1 MTQTTYSRHNNQ
13 QLVDSIIQYVENS
26 TKNLSVLQ
34 KTELIDEQSVKTLT
48 QQVKKL
54 PTALKLLNNLWFP
67 PSKENNAQS
76 IKDIDLLIQTL
87 QSNLILFK
95 SISFKTNFINDVIKL
110 EENIISKL
118 LINKKLNS

>member
-1 MTQTTYSRHNNQ
+1 MAQTPHSKHNNN

-26 TKNLSVLQ
+26 TKILSVLQ

-54 PTALKLLNNLWFP
+54 PTALKLLNNLWFH
-67 PSKENNAQS
+67 SSQDNNVQS

-87 QSNLILFK
+87 QNNLMLFK
-95 SISFKTNFINDVIKL
+95 SISFKTNFINEVINL

-118 LINKKLNS
+118 LTNKK

>member
-1 MTQTTYSRHNNQ
+1 MAQTPHSKHNNN

-26 TKNLSVLQ
+26 TKILSVLQ

-54 PTALKLLNNLWFP
+54 PTVLKLLNNLWFH
-67 PSKENNAQS
+67 SSQDNNVQS

-87 QSNLILFK
+87 QNNLMLFK
-95 SISFKTNFINDVIKL
+95 SISFKTNFIDEVIKL

-118 LINKKLNS
+118 MINKK

>member
-1 MTQTTYSRHNNQ
+1 MAQTTHSKHNNN
-13 QLVDSIIQYVENS
+13 QLVDSIVQYVENS
-26 TKNLSVLQ
+26 TKILSVLQ

-54 PTALKLLNNLWFP
+54 PTALKLLNNLWFQS
-67 PSKENNAQS
+67 SKDNNVQS

-87 QSNLILFK
+87 QNNLLLFK
-95 SISFKTNFINDVIKL
+95 SISFKTNFINEVINL

-118 LINKKLNS
+118 MINKK

>member
-54 PTALKLLNNLWFP
+54 PTALKLLNNLWFHP
-67 PSKENNAQS
+67 AKENNVKS
-76 IKDIDLLIQTL
+76 IKDIDLLIKTL
-87 QSNLILFK
+87 QNNLILFK

-110 EENIISKL
+110 EESIIAKL
-118 LINKKLNS
+118 MINNK

>member
-1 MTQTTYSRHNNQ
+1 MAQTTHSKHNNN
-13 QLVDSIIQYVENS
+13 QLVDSIVQYVENS
-26 TKNLSVLQ
+26 TKILSVLQ

-54 PTALKLLNNLWFP
+54 PTALKLLNNLWFHS
-67 PSKENNAQS
+67 SKDDNVQS

-87 QSNLILFK
+87 RNNLMLFK
-95 SISFKTNFINDVIKL
+95 SISFKTNFINEVINL

-118 LINKKLNS
+118 MINKK

>member
-26 TKNLSVLQ
+26 TKILSVLQ

-54 PTALKLLNNLWFP
+54 PTALKLLNNLWFH
-67 PSKENNAQS
+67 PSKDNNIQF

-87 QSNLILFK
+87 QNNLLLFK
-95 SISFKTNFINDVIKL
+95 SISFKTNFISDVIKL

-118 LINKKLNS
+118 LINKK